1 MRKRSGFGWLE
12 FIEGIVLVIM
22 GVLTLIWPN
31 RTLNTLV
38 AFYGLVAV
46 VIGIADIIFYVKMEQ
61 YTAFGPTIALIT
73 GILGVMAGIMLVV
86 YPSSG
91 TVALTVLFPIWF
103 IAHCISR
110 LSHLNIVRFTAG
122 NFYYYFSMI
131 LNIVGLVLGV
141 LMLIV
146 PRFSFVSMYL
156 IIGSYLILL
165 GIDKIVQAF
174 SQIGSNY

>member
-1 MRKRSGFGWLE
+1 
-12 FIEGIVLVIM
+12 M
-22 GVLTLIWPN
+22 GVLTLVWPN
-31 RTLNTLV
+31 GALNTLV
-38 AFYGLVAV
+38 MLYGVVAV

-61 YTAFGPTIALIT
+61 YMAFGPTVALIT

-91 TVALTVLFPIWF
+91 TMALTVLFPIWF

-122 NFYYYFSMI
+122 SFYYYFSMI
-131 LNIVGLVLGV
+131 LNIIGLVLGV
-141 LMLIV
+141 LMLIR
-146 PRFSFVSMYL
+146 PQLSFVSVSL
-156 IIGSYLILL
+156 IIGLYLILL
-165 GIDKIVQAF
+165 GIDKIVQVF